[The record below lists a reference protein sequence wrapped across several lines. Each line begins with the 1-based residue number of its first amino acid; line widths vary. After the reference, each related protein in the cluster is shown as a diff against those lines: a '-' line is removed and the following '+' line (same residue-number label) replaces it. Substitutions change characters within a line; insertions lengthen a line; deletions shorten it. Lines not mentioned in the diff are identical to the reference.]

1 MSGLSMTKTQ
11 SLFSIYPQSQS
22 SLSTVTVYLIV
33 RTGNTSANSMCCMYE
48 SLYMCIADRWN
59 WWLIPGKDTPMFQR
73 EGQERGVVGFRRKG
87 HQCVCV
93 PVTCD

>member
-1 MSGLSMTKTQ
+1 MTKTQ

-48 SLYMCIADRWN
+48 SLCMCIADIWN
-59 WWLIPGKDTPMFQR
+59 WWLIPGKDTPCFR
-73 EGQERGVVGFRRKG
+73 EKDKREELWDSRGKDIKV
-87 HQCVCV
+87 CVCV
-93 PVTCD
+93 CAPVTCD